1 RRRRGAATVLVVL
14 LMLTVD
20 VIILGFV
27 LGNSRDQDLTVQRL
41 DTVRAFYAAEGGIN
55 MAIREMMVNLDED
68 GDGTIGSISDDGDGG
83 NDPTLS
89 GATVSVQVGT
99 AGGQITLESLGV
111 AREANRKIVAAVQ

>member
-1 RRRRGAATVLVVL
+1 
-14 LMLTVD
+14 MLTVD